1 MFALRLAIKKLSE
14 TTDQGKYT
22 PLPNEYEYQRES
34 VAESGWK
41 KCEIK

>member
-22 PLPNEYEYQRES
+22 PLPKYEYQRES